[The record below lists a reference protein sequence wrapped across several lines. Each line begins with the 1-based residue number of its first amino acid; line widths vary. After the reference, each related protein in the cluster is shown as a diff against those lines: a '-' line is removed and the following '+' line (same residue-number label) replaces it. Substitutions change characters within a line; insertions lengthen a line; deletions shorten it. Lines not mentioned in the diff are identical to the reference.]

1 MMRIEQD
8 VGSKVE
14 RKPLKQKL
22 SERNDFQTIV
32 RKKSDALKKNDLQQ
46 MVRDITEQGEKVVR
60 FRSFRDLARFK
71 RMIQEFLEKAVFE
84 GLSVKQK
91 RDFHSTNFSHRFTMV
106 EKIDNKLVEL
116 TEDLL
121 DQEAKAVDLLA
132 VIGEIEG
139 LLINLYT

>member
-46 MVRDITEQGEKVVR
+46 MVRDITEQGEKVAR

>member
-14 RKPLKQKL
+14 RKPLKQKQ

-139 LLINLYT
+139 LLVNLYT

>member
-14 RKPLKQKL
+14 RKPLKQKQ